1 MLVNLMKCQ
10 LQADMDIARMDSSA
24 HEAIHNFLVQILT
37 TNKGACFAY
46 FGQSIEQPDL
56 AFIFVGWDTLE
67 SSKNVFSS

>member
-1 MLVNLMKCQ
+1 
-10 LQADMDIARMDSSA
+10 MDIARTDSSA
-24 HEAIHNFLVQILT
+24 HEAIYNFLAQIL

-46 FGQSIEQPDL
+46 VGQSIEQPDL